1 MQDLP
6 ELDNPAWHALR
17 SAQGSL
23 AETSPDGGAVRFP
36 RDVSPFAAMQG
47 QGAESWASLAS
58 LLGTGK
64 AALLIR
70 TGEIVPPEGWTE
82 LFFEVGTQYVA
93 VEPDAPP
100 DLETVILGAEDV
112 ADMMALTKLTEPGPF
127 VARTH
132 ELGRYLGVRREGV
145 LVAMAGER
153 LRSET
158 FSEISAVCVHPDAR
172 RQGLAGALTT
182 VLAHR
187 IRDQGKTAMLHV
199 RDGNDAANALYQRI
213 GFAERG
219 SVTFAA
225 YRCP

>member
-23 AETSPDGGAVRFP
+23 AETSLDGGAVRFP
-36 RDVSPFAAMQG
+36 RDVSPFAAIQG
-47 QGAESWASLAS
+47 QGPESWASLAS
-58 LLGTGK
+58 LLGPGK

-70 TGEIVPPEGWTE
+70 TGEIAPPEGWTQ

-93 VEPDAPP
+93 VEPDPLP

-132 ELGRYLGVRREGV
+132 ELGRYLGVRREGA

-182 VLAHR
+182 VLARR